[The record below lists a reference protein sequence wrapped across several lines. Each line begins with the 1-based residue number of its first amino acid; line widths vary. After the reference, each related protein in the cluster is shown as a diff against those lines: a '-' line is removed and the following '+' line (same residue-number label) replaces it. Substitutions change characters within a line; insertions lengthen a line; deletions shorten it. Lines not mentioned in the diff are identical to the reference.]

1 MKTFVKVWLGIALI
15 AIGIGVALF
24 IIAIASGASFRD
36 IPTISYS
43 ESYTEARSVD
53 MEIEYGEVKVV
64 EGDTFAI
71 DADNLPEN
79 GLESFVNEE
88 GTWMIRQTGEKDLNF
103 WGFHFSLGNIFNWN
117 GEYTPRITITVPK
130 DYVAEHISMVIKA
143 GEVKADVLRARS
155 GRFDVAA
162 GRLVVQEL
170 AITEE
175 SDYIIGA
182 GQMNLNQVNVA
193 DITVDCGVG
202 DVSING
208 TVTGDSDITCN
219 VGNVDLE
226 LSGEEKEYS
235 YDISSSIGNINIDN
249 NSYHSISNRII
260 NNEGAENN
268 LELKCEIGNISVDF
282 N

>member
-1 MKTFVKVWLGIALI
+1 MKTFVKVWLGVALI
-15 AIGIGVALF
+15 AIGIGTALF

-43 ESYTEARSVD
+43 ESYTAVSSLD

-71 DADNLPEN
+71 DAVNLPEN
-79 GLESFVNEE
+79 GLESYVNEE
-88 GTWMIRQTGEKDLNF
+88 GTWIIRQTGEDDLNF
-103 WGFHFSLGNIFNWN
+103 WGMHFSVGNIFNWN
-117 GEYTPRITITVPK
+117 GNYTPRITITVPK
-130 DYVAEHISMVIKA
+130 DYVAQDISMVIKA
-143 GEVKADVLRARS
+143 GEVKADVLRAVT

-162 GRLVVQEL
+162 GRLAIQEL
-170 AITEE
+170 NVTEE

-182 GQMNLNQVNVA
+182 GQMNLNQVKVA
-193 DITVDCGVG
+193 DISVDCGVG

-208 TVTGDSDITCN
+208 IVTGDSDITCN

-226 LSGEEKEYS
+226 LEGEEKEYS

>member
-1 MKTFVKVWLGIALI
+1 MKTFVKVWLGVALI
-15 AIGIGVALF
+15 AIGIGTALF

-43 ESYTEARSVD
+43 ESYTAVSSLD

-71 DADNLPEN
+71 DAVNLPEN
-79 GLESFVNEE
+79 GLESYVNEE
-88 GTWMIRQTGEKDLNF
+88 GTWIIRQTGEDDLNF
-103 WGFHFSLGNIFNWN
+103 WGMHFSVGNIFNWD
-117 GEYTPRITITVPK
+117 GEYTPRIIITVPK
-130 DYVAEHISMVIKA
+130 DYVAEDISMVIKA
-143 GEVKADVLRARS
+143 GEVKADVLRAAT

-162 GRLVVQEL
+162 GRLAIQEL
-170 AITEE
+170 YVTEE

-193 DITVDCGVG
+193 DISVDCGVG

-208 TVTGDSDITCN
+208 IVAGDSDITCN

-226 LSGEEKEYS
+226 LEGEEKEYS

>member
-15 AIGIGVALF
+15 AIGIGAALF
-24 IIAIASGASFRD
+24 IIAVASGASFRD

-43 ESYTEARSVD
+43 ESYTEAKSID

-64 EGDTFAI
+64 DGDTFAI
-71 DADNLPEN
+71 DAENLPEN
-79 GLESFVNEE
+79 GLESYVNDE
-88 GTWMIRQTGEKDLNF
+88 GTWIIKQTGDNDLNF
-103 WGFHFSLGNIFNWN
+103 WGMHFSVGNIFNWN

-130 DYVAEHISMVIKA
+130 DYVADRISMLVEA
-143 GEVKADVLRARS
+143 GEVKADALRAVY
-155 GRFDVAA
+155 GRFEVAA
-162 GRLVVQEL
+162 GRLSIQQLEV
-170 AITEE
+170 TEE

-182 GQMNLNQVNVA
+182 GQMNLNQVNIA
-193 DITVDCGVG
+193 DISVDCGVG

-208 TVTGDSDITCN
+208 IVTGDSDISCN

-226 LSGEEKEYS
+226 LEGEDKEYS
-235 YDISSSIGNINIDN
+235 YDISSSIGNVNIDN

-260 NNEGAENN
+260 NNEGAENS
-268 LELKCEIGNISVDF
+268 LKLKCEIGNISVDF